1 MPSDPSEDKP
11 LSSKSE
17 HSDPMAMRSTTP
29 EEAILALSRRIQ
41 EGKLTRGELLVEVM
55 RVGLTEQKRW
65 KAIRN
70 VEAGKV
76 DMRQGAEMAGLEPD
90 VFRELLSS
98 HGRP

>member
-1 MPSDPSEDKP
+1 
-11 LSSKSE
+11 
-17 HSDPMAMRSTTP
+17 MAMRGATP
-29 EEAILALSRRIQ
+29 EEAILALSRQIR
-41 EGKLTRGELLVEVM
+41 EGKLTRTELLVEIM

-76 DMRQGAEMAGLEPD
+76 DVQQGAEMAGLEPD
-90 VFRELLSS
+90 AFRELLSS